1 MTLTLRLLGPILRI
15 SAVGFVLA
23 VTGSRGGSASQQGT
37 QQGTPTVTVTPS
49 SSSITAAQVLSV
61 TATVSG
67 GNGKPIP
74 TGSVTLACGGY
85 TSAAATLSGGSATIS
100 IPAGSLATG
109 TDTLTASYTGDSNY
123 ITTLGTASV
132 AVTSPPVSLAVSLGN
147 TIVVVPQDGTAAPVA
162 VTVTAPSGS
171 PSVTVR
177 GLPAGV
183 TEQFAAANG
192 GPSGTLTFTGSTSAS
207 AGSYAPTVTV
217 TLAGQNASE
226 GFTLVSAVVAK
237 VGNATNTTLGVNGV
251 LHQFMSTSIQVAS
264 WDNDFFGTNTTAREA
279 TLNAL
284 GPQHINLQSVSN
296 GIPMSADTGNA
307 SDWNFT
313 ILDQMMQPVLTVGDK
328 SPLLQIIAPTF
339 MYDSNGDITTHL
351 NDFAA
356 YAANLVRYYNKGG
369 FDWGGTHFQSA
380 SSRPIAWWGILNEFN
395 SGGITA
401 SDYATIYNTVVPA
414 MLAVDPTIKISA
426 LEFNDFGLGSGGAGD
441 PLLYLPTFL
450 APVNA
455 GGVNTQVN
463 GVSIHLY
470 GGCDQT
476 YTDATLFGAVSPF
489 AASVSYVY
497 KELQKRADLAGVPV
511 WVSENNV
518 NADNAAS
525 NGMSVCNPAQEFV
538 IDPRGTSAFFAAWR
552 PYVFSQLGKAGN
564 QALYQWDYSGNQQ
577 YGEVDSNGSP
587 YLSYWVD
594 GALSSIYR
602 STPTSPGPQILEL
615 TSTDTSSVETLATR
629 GANGTVNIMVVDR
642 AVHAANDN
650 NGNGDPRT
658 LVVDLS
664 SFSPFSA
671 ASLLTIDANTNV
683 STGPSTVGVTPAS
696 RITITLPGYG
706 AAFLSLT
713 P

>member
-1 MTLTLRLLGPILRI
+1 
-15 SAVGFVLA
+15 
-23 VTGSRGGSASQQGT
+23 
-37 QQGTPTVTVTPS
+37 VTV
-49 SSSITAAQVLSV
+49 A
-61 TATVSG
+61 VSG
-67 GNGKPIP
+67 GNGKPTP

-109 TDTLTASYTGDSNY
+109 TDKLTASYTGDSY
-123 ITTLGTASV
+123 YSATLGTASV
-132 AVTSPPVSLAVSLGN
+132 AVTSPPGGLAVSLGS
-147 TIVVVPQDGTAAPVA
+147 TIVVVPQDGTTTPVA

-171 PSVTVR
+171 PSVTVT

-192 GPSGTLTFTGSTSAS
+192 GPSGTLTFTGSTSVS

-217 TLAGQNASE
+217 TLAGQSASE

-237 VGNATNTTLGVNGV
+237 VGNATDTTLGVNGV
-251 LHQFMSTSIQVAS
+251 LNQFMSTSIQVAS

-284 GPQHINLQSVSN
+284 GPQHINLQSISN

-313 ILDQMMQPVLTVGDK
+313 ILDQTIQPVLTVGDN

-339 MYDSNGDITTHL
+339 MYDSNGHITTHL

-380 SSRPIAWWGILNEFN
+380 SSQPIVWWGILNEPN

-401 SDYATIYNTVVPA
+401 SEYVTIYNTVVPA
-414 MLAVDPTIKISA
+414 MLAVDPTIKIAA
-426 LEFNDFGLGSGGAGD
+426 LEFNDYGSVGGGGAGD
-441 PLLYLPTFL
+441 PMQYLPTF
-450 APVNA
+450 V
-455 GGVNTQVN
+455 GGVTAQVN
-463 GVSIHLY
+463 SVAIHLY
-470 GGCDQT
+470 GGCDQE
-476 YTDATLFGAVSPF
+476 YTDADLFDTVQNF
-489 AASVSYVY
+489 AASVSYINQ
-497 KELQKRADLAGVPV
+497 ELQTRSDLAAVPA
-511 WVSENNV
+511 WVTENNV
-518 NADNAAS
+518 NADNAAT
-525 NGMSVCNPAQEFV
+525 NGMSECNPTQKFV
-538 IDPRGTSAFFAAWR
+538 VDPRGTSAFFSAWR
-552 PYVFSQLGKAGN
+552 PYVFSQLGNAGN

-577 YGEVDSNGSP
+577 YGEVDSNGNP

-594 GALSSIYR
+594 EALSSIYS
-602 STPTSPGPQILEL
+602 STPTSPGPQILKL
-615 TSTDTSSVETLATR
+615 TSTDTSSVETLATM
-629 GANGTVNIMVVDR
+629 GTNGTVNVMVVDR
-642 AVHAANDN
+642 AVHAANDD

-664 SFSPFSA
+664 NFSPFSA
-671 ASLLTIDANTNV
+671 ASLLTIDADTNV
-683 STGPSTVGVTPAS
+683 STGPSAVGVTPAS

-706 AAFLSLT
+706 AAFLRLT

>member
-1 MTLTLRLLGPILRI
+1 
-15 SAVGFVLA
+15 
-23 VTGSRGGSASQQGT
+23 
-37 QQGTPTVTVTPS
+37 
-49 SSSITAAQVLSV
+49 
-61 TATVSG
+61 
-67 GNGKPIP
+67 
-74 TGSVTLACGGY
+74 
-85 TSAAATLSGGSATIS
+85 
-100 IPAGSLATG
+100 
-109 TDTLTASYTGDSNY
+109 
-123 ITTLGTASV
+123 
-132 AVTSPPVSLAVSLGN
+132 
-147 TIVVVPQDGTAAPVA
+147 
-162 VTVTAPSGS
+162 
-171 PSVTVR
+171 
-177 GLPAGV
+177 LPAGV

-380 SSRPIAWWGILNEFN
+380 SSQPITWWGILNEFN

-401 SDYATIYNTVVPA
+401 SDYVTIYNTVVPA

-426 LEFNDFGLGSGGAGD
+426 LEFNDFGVGSGGAGD
-441 PLLYLPTFL
+441 PMLYLPTFL

-470 GGCDQT
+470 GGCNQT

-683 STGPSTVGVTPAS
+683 STGPSAVGVTPAS

-706 AAFLSLT
+706 AAFLKLT

>member
-1 MTLTLRLLGPILRI
+1 MTLTLRLLGPILGI
-15 SAVGFVLA
+15 SAVGLVLA
-23 VTGSRGGSASQQGT
+23 VTGCKGRSTSQQGP

-49 SSSITAAQVLSV
+49 SSNITAAQVLSV
-61 TATVSG
+61 TVAVSG

-132 AVTSPPVSLAVSLGN
+132 AVTSPPGSLAVSLGN

-171 PSVTVR
+171 PSVTVS

-217 TLAGQNASE
+217 TVAGQSASE

-237 VGNATNTTLGVNGV
+237 VGNATDTTLGVNGV
-251 LHQFMSTSIQVAS
+251 LNQFMSTSIQVAS

-284 GPQHINLQSVSN
+284 GPQHFNLQSISD

-313 ILDQMMQPVLTVGDK
+313 ILDQTIQPVLTVGDN

-339 MYDSNGDITTHL
+339 MYDSNGDITTQL

-380 SSRPIAWWGILNEFN
+380 SSQPITWWGILNEPN

-401 SDYATIYNTVVPA
+401 SDYVTIYNTVVPA
-414 MLAVDPTIKISA
+414 MLAVDPTIKIAA
-426 LEFNDFGLGSGGAGD
+426 LEFNDFGSVGGGGAGD
-441 PLLYLPTFL
+441 PMQYLPTFVDG
-450 APVNA
+450 VNA
-455 GGVNTQVN
+455 QVDS
-463 GVSIHLY
+463 VAIHLY
-470 GGCDQT
+470 GGCDQE
-476 YTDATLFGAVSPF
+476 YTDADLFNTVQNF
-489 AASVSYVY
+489 AASVSYINQ
-497 KELQKRADLAGVPV
+497 ELQTRPDLAAVPA
-511 WVSENNV
+511 WVTENNV
-518 NADNAAS
+518 NADNAAGD
-525 NGMSVCNPAQEFV
+525 GMSECNPTQEFV
-538 IDPRGTSAFFAAWR
+538 VDQRGTSAFFSAWR
-552 PYVFSQLGKAGN
+552 PYVFSQLGNAGN

-594 GALSSIYR
+594 EALSSIYR
-602 STPTSPGPQILEL
+602 STPTSPGPKILEL
-615 TSTDTSSVETLATR
+615 TSTDTSSVETLATM
-629 GANGTVNIMVVDR
+629 GTNGTVNVMVVDR
-642 AVHAANDN
+642 AVHAANDD

-658 LVVDLS
+658 FVVDLS

-683 STGPSTVGVTPAS
+683 STGPSAVGVTPAS

>member
-1 MTLTLRLLGPILRI
+1 LVTL
-15 SAVGFVLA
+15 S
-23 VTGSRGGSASQQGT
+23 
-37 QQGTPTVTVTPS
+37 
-49 SSSITAAQVLSV
+49 
-61 TATVSG
+61 SG
-67 GNGKPIP
+67 GYS
-74 TGSVTLACGGY
+74 T
-85 TSAAATLSGGSATIS
+85 AAATLSSGSATIS
-100 IPAGSLATG
+100 IPTGSLATG
-109 TDTLTASYTGDSNY
+109 TDVLSASYTGDSNY
-123 ITTLGTASV
+123 LAAAGTASV
-132 AVTSPPVSLAVSLGN
+132 SVTSAPVSLSISLGS
-147 TIVVVPQDGTAAPVA
+147 TVVVVPQDGTAVSVPLAVVAPG
-162 VTVTAPSGS
+162 GS
-171 PSVTVR
+171 PSVTVS

-183 TEQFAAANG
+183 SEQFAAANG

-207 AGSYAPTVTV
+207 SGSYTPTVTV
-217 TLAGQNASE
+217 ALGGQSASS

-237 VGNATNTTLGVNGV
+237 VGNATDTTLGVNGV

-264 WDNDFFGTNTTAREA
+264 WDNNFFGNNTTAREA

-313 ILDQMMQPVLTVGDK
+313 ILDQMIQPVLSMGDN
-328 SPLLQIIAPTF
+328 SPLLQIIAPSF
-339 MYDSNGDITTHL
+339 MYDSNGDITIHL

-380 SSRPIAWWGILNEFN
+380 SSQPIAWWGILNEPN

-401 SDYATIYNTVVPA
+401 SRYVTIYNTVVPA

-441 PLLYLPTFL
+441 PMQYLPTFV
-450 APVNA
+450 APANA

-470 GGCDQT
+470 AGCDQA
-476 YTDATLFGAVSPF
+476 YSDSALFSAVSPL

-497 KELQKRADLAGVPV
+497 KELQTRADLASVPV
-511 WVSENNV
+511 WVTESNV

-525 NGMSVCNPAQEFV
+525 NGMSECNPAQEFV
-538 IDPRGTSAFFAAWR
+538 IDQRGTSAFFAAWR
-552 PYVFSQLGKAGN
+552 PYAFSQLGKVES

-594 GALSSIYR
+594 EALSSIYR

-615 TSTDTSSVETLATR
+615 TSTDSSSVETLATR
-629 GANGTVNIMVVDR
+629 GTNGTVNVMVVDR

-683 STGPSTVGVTPAS
+683 STGPSTVRVTPAS
-696 RITITLPGYG
+696 RINITLPGYG
-706 AAFLSLT
+706 VAFLSLT

>member
-1 MTLTLRLLGPILRI
+1 MSLKPRLLGSILGI
-15 SAVGFVLA
+15 SVLGLVLA
-23 VTGSRGGSASQQGT
+23 TVGCRGGCGSTSQQR
-37 QQGTPTVTVTPS
+37 TPTVTVTPS
-49 SSSITAAQVLSV
+49 SPSITSAQALSV
-61 TATVSG
+61 TVAVSG
-67 GNGKPIP
+67 GSGNP
-74 TGSVTLACGGY
+74 TATGLVTLSSGGY
-85 TSAAATLSGGSATIS
+85 GTAAATLSSGSATIS
-100 IPAGSLATG
+100 IPIGSLATG
-109 TDTLTASYTGDSNY
+109 TDVLSASYTGDSNY
-123 ITTLGTASV
+123 LAAAGTASV
-132 AVTSPPVSLAVSLGN
+132 SVTSASVSLSISLGS
-147 TIVVVPQDGTAAPVA
+147 TVVVVPQDGTAVSVPLA
-162 VTVTAPSGS
+162 VVAPSGS
-171 PSVTVR
+171 PSVTVSS
-177 GLPAGV
+177 LPAGV
-183 TEQFAAANG
+183 SEQFAAANG

-380 SSRPIAWWGILNEFN
+380 SSQPITWWGILNEFN

-401 SDYATIYNTVVPA
+401 SDYVTIYNTVVPA

-426 LEFNDFGLGSGGAGD
+426 LEFNDFGVGSGGAGD
-441 PLLYLPTFL
+441 PMLYLPTFL

-470 GGCDQT
+470 GGCNQT

-664 SFSPFSA
+664 SLSPFSA

-683 STGPSTVGVTPAS
+683 STGPSTVRVTPAS
-696 RITITLPGYG
+696 RINITLPGYG
-706 AAFLSLT
+706 VAFLSLT

>member
-1 MTLTLRLLGPILRI
+1 MSLKPRLLGSILGI
-15 SAVGFVLA
+15 SVLGLVLA
-23 VTGSRGGSASQQGT
+23 TVGCRGGCGSTSQQR
-37 QQGTPTVTVTPS
+37 TPTVTVTPS
-49 SSSITAAQVLSV
+49 SPSITSAQALSV
-61 TATVSG
+61 TVAVSG
-67 GNGKPIP
+67 GSGNP
-74 TGSVTLACGGY
+74 TATGLVTLSSGGY
-85 TSAAATLSGGSATIS
+85 GTAAATLSSGSATIS
-100 IPAGSLATG
+100 IPIGSLATG
-109 TDTLTASYTGDSNY
+109 TDVLSASYTGDSNY
-123 ITTLGTASV
+123 LAAAGTASV
-132 AVTSPPVSLAVSLGN
+132 SVTSASVSLSISLGS
-147 TIVVVPQDGTAAPVA
+147 TVVVVPQDGTAVSVPLA
-162 VTVTAPSGS
+162 VVAPSGS
-171 PSVTVR
+171 PSVTVSS
-177 GLPAGV
+177 LPAGV
-183 TEQFAAANG
+183 SEQFAAANG

-380 SSRPIAWWGILNEFN
+380 SSQPITWWGILNEFN

-401 SDYATIYNTVVPA
+401 SDYVTIYNTVVPA

-426 LEFNDFGLGSGGAGD
+426 LEFNDFGVGSGGAGD
-441 PLLYLPTFL
+441 PMLYLPTFL

-470 GGCDQT
+470 GGCNQT

-683 STGPSTVGVTPAS
+683 STGPSAVGVTPAS

-706 AAFLSLT
+706 AAFLKLT